1 MQKGDTI
8 DLPEEIVSLSDLAH
22 YLDLEKEV

>member
-8 DLPEEIVSLSDLAH
+8 DLPQEIISLSDLAR
-22 YLDLEKEV
+22 YLDREKEV